1 VTTATTAA
9 AKAIAAA
16 TISALWKPSTNCPG
30 ARASYD
36 DAPPAQ
42 EIRELPARQLRFS
55 A

>member
-1 VTTATTAA
+1 VTTVTTAA

-16 TISALWKPSTNCPG
+16 TISALWNPSTWPG

-36 DAPPAQ
+36 EDAPPAQ